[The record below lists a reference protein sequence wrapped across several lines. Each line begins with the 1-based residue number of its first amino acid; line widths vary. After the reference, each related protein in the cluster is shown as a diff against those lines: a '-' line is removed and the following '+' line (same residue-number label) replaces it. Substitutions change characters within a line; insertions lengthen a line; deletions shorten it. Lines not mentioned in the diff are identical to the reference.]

1 MNEVHCEILHNIY
14 PENDTVAKYMDVD
27 GSCSFCVNKD
37 ATLIHL
43 FFQCNFFHIDKHL
56 ESSRSFHLKNMIIL

>member
-14 PENDTVAKYMDVD
+14 PENDTVGKYMDVD

-43 FFQCNFFHIDKHL
+43 IFQCDFFI
-56 ESSRSFHLKNMIIL
+56 